1 MMSPARKHIL
11 LILLC
16 LALVVPVQPA
26 GAEEVK
32 ASFLYA
38 LSDATG
44 TIPYN
49 WVKLS
54 ADPVKHEVYVVNPS
68 DLTIRV
74 FNDQGMEVYSFGDD
88 LSLGYVSDLAVDEQG
103 DMLILSVKGAMH
115 ALARANYRGEPKGVI
130 ELKDFPPAY
139 TDGFSPR
146 TLAYRAGHIYLVDKE
161 RMKVA
166 VTDGEGRFETG
177 YDLAPLLKVEEKKR
191 LETDMVGFSVDPQ
204 GNLLFTVP
212 TTFTAGVLSPDGKL
226 KTFGTKGSTP
236 GKFNIAGGIA
246 ADDKGYIYVADTLR
260 CVVMVFDREFT
271 FKTEFGYRGTEPGNF
286 IAPLDIVA
294 MDGRVYVTQSR
305 SRGVSVYR
313 VSVT

>member
-11 LILLC
+11 LLLLF
-16 LALVVPVQPA
+16 LAFTVSVRPV

-32 ASFLYA
+32 ASFLYT

-54 ADPVKHEVYVVNPS
+54 ADHVKHEVYVVNPT
-68 DLTIRV
+68 DLTIRI

-115 ALARANYRGEPKGVI
+115 TLARGNYRGEPKGAI
-130 ELKDFPPAY
+130 EFKDFPPAF

-166 VTDGEGRFETG
+166 VTDGEGKFETG
-177 YDLAPLLKVEEKKR
+177 YDFAPLLKVDEKKR
-191 LETDMVGFSVDPQ
+191 LETGIVGFNIDPQ

-212 TTFTAGVLSPDGKL
+212 TTFTAGILSPDGKL
-226 KTFGTKGSTP
+226 RTFGTKGSTP
-236 GKFNIAGGIA
+236 GKFNIVGGIA

-260 CVVMVFDREFT
+260 CVVMVFDRDFT

-286 IAPLDIVA
+286 IAPMEIVA

>member
-1 MMSPARKHIL
+1 MSLLRKHTVHIL
-11 LILLC
+11 LF
-16 LALVVPVQPA
+16 LALIVSVRQA

-54 ADPVKHEVYVVNPS
+54 ADAAKHEVYVVNPS

-88 LSLGYVSDLAVDEQG
+88 LSLGYVSDLAVNEQG

-115 ALARANYRGEPKGVI
+115 ALARGNYRGEPKGVI
-130 ELKDFPPAY
+130 ALKDFPPAY
-139 TDGFSPR
+139 TEGFSPR

-191 LETDMVGFSVDPQ
+191 LETGIVGFSVDPQ

-212 TTFTAGVLSPDGKL
+212 TIFTAGVLSPDGKL

-236 GKFNIAGGIA
+236 GRFNIVGGIA

-271 FKTEFGYRGTEPGNF
+271 FKTEFGYRGTEPENF
-286 IAPLDIVA
+286 IAPMDIVA

-305 SRGVSVYR
+305 SRGVSVFR